1 MNNKRQRIRPGRSAP
16 HRPPEA
22 RQQRIRV
29 LLIILT
35 AFILTAAVT
44 LLADIVERYLSVGG
58 DRLNIVRN
66 LVQVPLLTIQVALA
80 LLALFE
86 GGRKWVERLLAGFGF
101 NRNFRAARWLV
112 ISAVVLALA
121 LGARLSLPLAARYYN
136 NRAARAVERRDITAA
151 VYDYRRALSFDAD
164 YAQARYG
171 LAVAYEDLHKYDEA
185 IDEYSKAIILDFQFL
200 QAHNNLARLLLKRGE
215 NKDYHNALQVLNN
228 ALDHSPRDEYLEYS
242 LYKNRGWANYELK
255 NYQQAENDLRAAV
268 TRRKDGAA
276 AHCLLGYLLE
286 AQGKRGAE
294 DEWFDCVAYT
304 PGQETEVEASWF
316 SYAQE
321 KMRERG

>member
-1 MNNKRQRIRPGRSAP
+1 M
-16 HRPPEA
+16 
-22 RQQRIRV
+22 
-29 LLIILT
+29 
-35 AFILTAAVT
+35 
-44 LLADIVERYLSVGG
+44 
-58 DRLNIVRN
+58 NIVRN